1 MTKQQ
6 ASHVHTGDHRMIEF
20 LEGMI
25 CEWEEAAQFCEQR
38 TVQGLESGNCQA
50 KRYRVIIAE
59 IKDFIEQI
67 RNR

>member
-1 MTKQQ
+1 
-6 ASHVHTGDHRMIEF
+6 MIEF